1 MSAGRKLNE
10 ALQQNRE
17 LTAAAR
23 VAYEK
28 RLARAV
34 DNVLDG
40 TTTVRDAAKG
50 FGVSAGSV
58 AEAVKKA
65 RGG

>member
-1 MSAGRKLNE
+1 MSAGAKLLE
-10 ALQQNRE
+10 ALQQQRE

-23 VAYEK
+23 AGYEK

-34 DNVLDG
+34 ANVLDG
-40 TTTVRDAAKG
+40 TTTIRDAATG
-50 FGVSAGSV
+50 FGVSVGAV
-58 AEAVKKA
+58 AEAVKKE